1 MKKYGLV
8 ILVALLA
15 FSCDSEEDNS
25 DTERILVEQ
34 TLIVSDNLYGNG
46 DEELVSQN
54 MVITNQNAWDALI
67 AQLDSVNN
75 VSGHF
80 SETAIDFSLYT
91 VIAVLDEIKGSGG
104 HSLELSIMSNTEN
117 ILVHVTDLAPEGN
130 ATTVITQPFIIVK
143 ISNSDMPIVFE

>member
-15 FSCDSEEDNS
+15 FCCDSDEENPN
-25 DTERILVEQ
+25 TERVNVEH

-46 DEELVSQN
+46 DEDLVSQN

-67 AQLDSVNN
+67 TQLDTVNN
-75 VSGHF
+75 VSDHF
-80 SETAIDFSLYT
+80 LETDIDFSLYT
-91 VIAVLDEIKGSGG
+91 VIAVFDEIKGSGG

-143 ISNSDMPIVFE
+143 IANSELSIIFE

>member
-15 FSCDSEEDNS
+15 FSCDSDEDNS
-25 DTERILVEQ
+25 DTERINVEH
-34 TLIVSDNLYGNG
+34 TLIIRDNLYGNG
-46 DEELVSQN
+46 DEGLVNQN

-67 AQLDSVNN
+67 VQLDTVNN
-75 VSGHF
+75 VSDHF

-117 ILVHVTDLAPEGN
+117 IIVNVTDLAPEGN

-143 ISNSDMPIVFE
+143 ISNSDMPIVFQ